1 MHNRVISFEFVLNFA
16 NDLRLLTF
24 VENLQLTGI
33 RNKELK
39 STRLLR
45 LLVLADRIK
54 KLNHLTKK
62 TLNLLLTILVLLF
75 QKSIIYRSISLFS
88 G

>member
-1 MHNRVISFEFVLNFA
+1 MYNRVISFEFALNFA

-24 VENLQLTGI
+24 VEYLQLTGI

-39 STRLLR
+39 ITRLLR

-62 TLNLLLTILVLLF
+62 NI
-75 QKSIIYRSISLFS
+75 KSIINYISIIISKIDHLS
-88 G
+88 